1 MTILRTCIFYM
12 RFRRLLHKHCVYI
25 RHDCCGRCA
34 LTTHTEPSD
43 CCVCCIDRCP
53 PSKHWIEIAMD
64 LKELSF
70 HMKNYRCDKDYMFR
84 VRASNEYGISEPSMS
99 ATLFAKPGTQP
110 TGHTA
115 LKGNWHSANIG
126 VTYSRLQPTL
136 LKYVSV

>member
-1 MTILRTCIFYM
+1 MFLQVRADETLNHQIVVFV
-12 RFRRLLHKHCVYI
+12 F
-25 RHDCCGRCA
+25 
-34 LTTHTEPSD
+34 
-43 CCVCCIDRCP
+43 IDRCP

-115 LKGNWHSANIG
+115 LKGNWHSANI
-126 VTYSRLQPTL
+126 VR
-136 LKYVSV
+136 YVFYAEANTIKKNMFLFTGK